1 MATLT
6 YDPSETPEGELT
18 AEEQDSLQ
26 VGEQLAQQEAQL
38 LAGKFESQED
48 LENAYLELQRKL
60 GEQSEEE
67 EEYEEGEEY
76 EEDEDVEFEEIELTQ
91 EHVDQIMDMA
101 GGPEGYRQ
109 ITEWAAEN
117 LPKDQVELFD
127 YVIDQ
132 ANPAAMAF
140 AVRALIAEYTEAN
153 GYEGELLTG
162 RSAEERADIFRSQAE
177 VVRAMS
183 DPRYESDPAYRDDVY
198 AKLERSGELQW

>member
-6 YDPSETPEGELT
+6 YDPSEAPDGELT
-18 AEEQDSLQ
+18 PEEQDSLQ
-26 VGEQLAQQEAQL
+26 VGEQLAEQEAQL
-38 LAGKFESQED
+38 LAGKFTSQED
-48 LENAYLELQRKL
+48 LEEAYLELQKKL
-60 GEQSEEE
+60 GESDEEQYVEDEEE
-67 EEYEEGEEY
+67 EEE
-76 EEDEDVEFEEIELTQ
+76 EDVEFEEMELTQ

-101 GGPEGYRQ
+101 GGPDGYRQ

-162 RSAEERADIFRSQAE
+162 RSSEERADVFRSQAE

-183 DPRYESDPAYRDDVY
+183 DPRYETDPAYRDDVY
-198 AKLERSGELQW
+198 NKLERSGELQW

>member
-6 YDPSETPEGELT
+6 YDPSEAPDGELT
-18 AEEQDSLQ
+18 PEEQDSLQ
-26 VGEQLAQQEAQL
+26 VGEQLAEQEAQL
-38 LAGKFESQED
+38 LAGKFTSQED
-48 LENAYLELQRKL
+48 LEEAYLELQKKL
-60 GEQSEEE
+60 GESDEEQYVEDEEE
-67 EEYEEGEEY
+67 EEE
-76 EEDEDVEFEEIELTQ
+76 EDVEFEEMELTQ

-101 GGPEGYRQ
+101 GGPDGYRQ

-162 RSAEERADIFRSQAE
+162 RSSEERADVFRSQAE

-198 AKLERSGELQW
+198 KKLERSGELQW